1 MEASG
6 LGILEGLKSFL
17 RGAGSLTPQKGE
29 DSTLR
34 AREVIM
40 FKCSP
45 VLRNRVNARDEEI
58 LPLPVHC
65 QSGCT
70 LLTLFGVKWFGSPR
84 LHQHSL
90 RECCHGEAFRA
101 KPGVFFLPPFQHSGR
116 SFADL

>member
-6 LGILEGLKSFL
+6 FGIVGGLKSFL

-45 VLRNRVNARDEEI
+45 VLRNRVDARDEEI
-58 LPLPVHC
+58 LPLSAHC
-65 QSGCT
+65 QSEGT
-70 LLTLFGVKWFGSPR
+70 LLILFGVKWLDSPR
-84 LHQHSL
+84 LHQINQINSEHLQAIRTPQALQVWS
-90 RECCHGEAFRA
+90 
-101 KPGVFFLPPFQHSGR
+101 V
-116 SFADL
+116 